1 MWFGVVDV
9 RDVADLHLRAMI
21 DPAAAGERFVAVSG
35 EPLSLLGVATIL
47 RENFGDLAA
56 RVPIRSAAPAP
67 ENSHRRSSNE
77 KARQLLGWF
86 PRTSEAA
93 IIASAESLKEKGLLK
108 PFD

>member
-21 DPAAAGERFVAVSG
+21 DPSAAGERFVAVSG

-56 RVPIRSAAPAP
+56 RVPTRSAHLSSPTA
-67 ENSHRRSSNE
+67 SHRRSSSD
-77 KARQLLGWF
+77 KARQTLGLVATHK
-86 PRTSEAA
+86 RRSNRRQR
-93 IIASAESLKEKGLLK
+93 
-108 PFD
+108 